1 MYQKLNGY
9 SINDSIFGIGYD
21 IYDPYGCPAYYR
33 SRHSFPTKK
42 EAINAIL
49 HLIQEKKKQLKIV
62 G

>member
-49 HLIQEKKKQLKIV
+49 HLIQEKKK
-62 G
+62 

>member
-1 MYQKLNGY
+1 MFQRLNGY
-9 SINDSIFGIGYD
+9 SMNDSIFSTGYD
-21 IYDPYGCPAYYR
+21 IYDPSGCPAYYK

-49 HLIQEKKKQLKIV
+49 HIIQEKKN

>member
-1 MYQKLNGY
+1 MWQRLNGY
-9 SINDSIFGIGYD
+9 SMTNSIFSTGYD
-21 IYDPYGCPAYYR
+21 IYDPSGCPAYYK

-49 HLIQEKKKQLKIV
+49 HIIQEQKN